1 MIVCE
6 LNKPLNHFFETALTY
21 IDEEFHS
28 CATYLLDGDELVVL
42 GDEYSLRM
50 SFADKGLYRA
60 EGIDEWNQYIPPEL
74 PMYEEETIEAELFKY
89 VYTLFR
95 RWQQIPPYASNH
107 MHKVL
112 LGKLNKKLLYY
123 DLHIT
128 GSAEAFE
135 IQYGG
140 NRVSL
145 EDALWAIVVRNA
157 GEHKK
162 FVIRT
167 DFEEAE
173 RLRSLGHHEDAL
185 PLYLS
190 ALEKES
196 KGSNIYTLASY
207 GLGEVYYFKDDMEK
221 TVRAYLC
228 CDVKLLS
235 DETELYRRLGHA
247 FLDERLKNYTD
258 DLKAY
263 FKSIQSVPYA
273 NRHQDETEEAFKNVG
288 EIFEEYEETCVEVGK
303 KQYET
308 FRHK

>member
-1 MIVCE
+1 MIQFE
-6 LNKPLNHFFETALTY
+6 LNRPLSIFFNNTLTYMDDTFVPGSGYVVDENRITAMGEDYSLTLSFSDRNVETTAMTEQPEPEAESLFFEENSA
-21 IDEEFHS
+21 ES
-28 CATYLLDGDELVVL
+28 ELV
-42 GDEYSLRM
+42 
-50 SFADKGLYRA
+50 
-60 EGIDEWNQYIPPEL
+60 
-74 PMYEEETIEAELFKY
+74 KY

-95 RWQQIPPYASNH
+95 MWHEIPPYASAH

-123 DLHIT
+123 DLRIT
-128 GSAEAFE
+128 GSSETFE

-140 NRVSL
+140 NNVSL
-145 EDALWAIVVRNA
+145 EDALRVIILRNA
-157 GEHKK
+157 GEHEK

-273 NRHQDETEEAFKNVG
+273 NRHKEETAEAFQNVG
-288 EIFEEYEETCVEVGK
+288 EIFEEYEETCMEVGK
-303 KQYET
+303 KQYDT
-308 FRHK
+308 FKK